1 MARTTALL
9 RAINVGGHTVKMDR
23 LAALFRELGLTG
35 VQTFI
40 ASGNVLFDPP
50 TGDATTWEARIAAH
64 LHAALGFEVA
74 TFLRGAHELADVA
87 VFTPPGF
94 PVDPPEGQALSVAF
108 LREAPGPDAAAR
120 LLARATPTDLLHL
133 RGRELWWWCHSRV
146 SDSKITGGV
155 LEKALGMPLT
165 VRNIATT
172 RKLAALAQNAQA

>member
-9 RAINVGGHTVKMDR
+9 RAINVGGHAVKMDR

-50 TGDATTWEARIAAH
+50 AGDPAAWELRIGAH
-64 LHAALGFEVA
+64 LEAALGFDV
-74 TFLRGAHELADVA
+74 TTLLREADELADVA
-87 VFTPPGF
+87 ASTPPGF

-120 LLARATPTDLLHL
+120 LLARATPTDVFHL
-133 RGRELWWWCHSRV
+133 RGRELWWWCHGRV

-155 LEKALGMPLT
+155 LEKAAGMPMT
-165 VRNIATT
+165 VRNINTT

>member
-23 LAALFRELGLTG
+23 LAALFGELGLTG

-50 TGDATTWEARIAAH
+50 TGADWEARIAEH
-64 LHAALGFEVA
+64 LKAALGFEVA
-74 TFLRGAHELADVA
+74 TFLRAADELADVA
-87 VFTPPGF
+87 AFTPPGF

-120 LLARATPTDLLHL
+120 LLARATPTDVFHL
-133 RGRELWWWCHSRV
+133 RGRELWWWCHGRV

-155 LEKALGMPLT
+155 LEKAAGMPMT
-165 VRNIATT
+165 VRNINTT